1 MKGDT
6 GKYRSSL
13 ALDLFRKRKLAL
25 LQQKLNLTRLAPTF
39 SNKYV
44 EPETDKPDFI

>member
-1 MKGDT
+1 MKGDA

-25 LQQKLNLTRLAPTF
+25 LQQKL
-39 SNKYV
+39 SIS
-44 EPETDKPDFI
+44 PD